1 MLQCRILRKGDKN
14 MGLNQV
20 FKSGSTEKATEVSGN
35 MQIVSSKK
43 RSGPVLDNRETSE
56 LANLDL
62 SSMDRDFNLNRNE
75 ATILSFEN
83 SEGSDYEDD
92 SMLMDSVIN
101 TALKKHKKERMQ
113 NFIFDRIK
121 AISSET
127 KRINHNLDI
136 GD

>member
-1 MLQCRILRKGDKN
+1 

-20 FKSGSTEKATEVSGN
+20 FKAGTTEIATDISGN
-35 MQIVSSKK
+35 SRSALSNK
-43 RSGPVLDNRETSE
+43 RSGPVLDNRQKTDF
-56 LANLDL
+56 ANLNLSDL
-62 SSMDRDFNLNRNE
+62 DRDFNKNRNE
-75 ATILSFEN
+75 ATFLSFEQ
-83 SEGSDYEDD
+83 SERSEYEDD
-92 SMLMDSVIN
+92 SLLMDTMID
-101 TALKKHKKERMQ
+101 TALKKHKKQREQ

>member
-1 MLQCRILRKGDKN
+1 

-20 FKSGSTEKATEVSGN
+20 FKSGTTERATEVSGN
-35 MQIVSSKK
+35 IQSAALNK
-43 RSGPVLDNRETSE
+43 RSGPLLDNRETSE
-56 LANLDL
+56 FATLDL
-62 SSMDRDFNLNRNE
+62 TSIDRDFSKNRSK
-75 ATILSFEN
+75 ATILSFEK
-83 SEGSDYEDD
+83 SERSDYEDD
-92 SMLMDSVIN
+92 SLLMDTMID
-101 TALKKHKKERMQ
+101 TALKKHKKERTQ

>member
-1 MLQCRILRKGDKN
+1 

-20 FKSGSTEKATEVSGN
+20 FKSGTTEKATEVSGN
-35 MQIVSSKK
+35 IQSAALNK
-43 RSGPVLDNRETSE
+43 RSGPVLDNRERSE
-56 LANLDL
+56 FATLDVV
-62 SSMDRDFNLNRNE
+62 SMDRDFNKNRSE
-75 ATILSFEN
+75 ATILAFEN
-83 SEGSDYEDD
+83 SERSDYEDD
-92 SMLMDSVIN
+92 SLLMDTMID
-101 TALKKHKKERMQ
+101 TALKKHKKKRAQ

>member
-1 MLQCRILRKGDKN
+1 

-20 FKSGSTEKATEVSGN
+20 FKSGTTEKATEISGN
-35 MQIVSSKK
+35 IQSAALNK
-43 RSGPVLDNRETSE
+43 RSGPLLDNRETSE
-56 LANLDL
+56 FATLDVA
-62 SSMDRDFNLNRNE
+62 SMDRDFNKNRSE
-75 ATILSFEN
+75 ATILSLEK
-83 SEGSDYEDD
+83 SGKSDYEDD
-92 SMLMDSVIN
+92 SLLMDTMID
-101 TALKKHKKERMQ
+101 TALKKHKKERAQ

>member
-1 MLQCRILRKGDKN
+1 ME
-14 MGLNQV
+14 LNKV
-20 FKSGSTEKATEVSGN
+20 FKSGTTEIATDISGN
-35 MQIVSSKK
+35 SQSALSSK
-43 RSGPVLDNRETSE
+43 RTGPILENRQTSDF
-56 LANLDL
+56 ANLNLSDL
-62 SSMDRDFNLNRNE
+62 DRDYNKNRSE

-83 SEGSDYEDD
+83 SKRADYEDD
-92 SMLMDSVIN
+92 SLLMDAMID
-101 TALKKHKKERMQ
+101 TALKKHKKERVQ

>member
-1 MLQCRILRKGDKN
+1 
-14 MGLNQV
+14 MGLSQV
-20 FKSGSTEKATEVSGN
+20 FKSGTTERATEVSGN
-35 MQIVSSKK
+35 IESATLNK

-56 LANLDL
+56 FATLDL
-62 SSMDRDFNLNRNE
+62 TSIDRDFNKNRSK
-75 ATILSFEN
+75 ATILSFDK
-83 SEGSDYEDD
+83 SERSDYEDD
-92 SMLMDSVIN
+92 SLLMDTMIGA
-101 TALKKHKKERMQ
+101 ALKKHKKKRAQ

>member
-1 MLQCRILRKGDKN
+1 

-20 FKSGSTEKATEVSGN
+20 FKSGTTERATEVSGN
-35 MQIVSSKK
+35 IQSAALNK
-43 RSGPVLDNRETSE
+43 RSGPLLDNRETSE
-56 LANLDL
+56 FATLDL
-62 SSMDRDFNLNRNE
+62 TSIDRDFSKNRSK
-75 ATILSFEN
+75 ATILSFGK
-83 SEGSDYEDD
+83 SERSDYEDD
-92 SMLMDSVIN
+92 SLLMDTMID
-101 TALKKHKKERMQ
+101 TALKKHKKERTQ

>member
-1 MLQCRILRKGDKN
+1 

-20 FKSGSTEKATEVSGN
+20 FKSGTTERATEVSGN
-35 MQIVSSKK
+35 IESAALNK

-56 LANLDL
+56 FATLDL
-62 SSMDRDFNLNRNE
+62 TSIDRDFNKNRSK
-75 ATILSFEN
+75 ATILSFDK
-83 SEGSDYEDD
+83 SERSDYEDD
-92 SMLMDSVIN
+92 SLLMDTMIG
-101 TALKKHKKERMQ
+101 TALKKHKKKRAQ

>member
-1 MLQCRILRKGDKN
+1 
-14 MGLNQV
+14 MGLNKV
-20 FKSGSTEKATEVSGN
+20 FKSGTTEIATDISGN
-35 MQIVSSKK
+35 SQSAMSNK
-43 RSGPVLDNRETSE
+43 RSGPILDNRQKTDF
-56 LANLDL
+56 ANLNL
-62 SSMDRDFNLNRNE
+62 SDIDRDFNKNRDE

-83 SEGSDYEDD
+83 SERSEYEDD
-92 SMLMDSVIN
+92 SLLMDTMIN
-101 TALKKHKKERMQ
+101 TALKKHKKERVQ

>member
-1 MLQCRILRKGDKN
+1 

-20 FKSGSTEKATEVSGN
+20 FKSGTTEKALEVSGDVQN
-35 MQIVSSKK
+35 ASSNK
-43 RSGPVLDNRETSE
+43 RSGPVLDNRQTAEFAS
-56 LANLDL
+56 LDL
-62 SSMDRDFNLNRNE
+62 STIDRDFNKSRND
-75 ATILSFEN
+75 ATILSFEKSGK
-83 SEGSDYEDD
+83 SEYEDD
-92 SMLMDSVIN
+92 SMLMDTMID
-101 TALKKHKKERMQ
+101 TALKKHKKERVQ

>member
-1 MLQCRILRKGDKN
+1 
-14 MGLNQV
+14 MGLNKV
-20 FKSGSTEKATEVSGN
+20 FKSGTTEIATDISGN
-35 MQIVSSKK
+35 SQSALSSK
-43 RSGPVLDNRETSE
+43 RSGPVVDNRQTSKF
-56 LANLDL
+56 ANLNL
-62 SSMDRDFNLNRNE
+62 SDIDRDFNKNRNE

-83 SEGSDYEDD
+83 SERSDYEDD
-92 SMLMDSVIN
+92 SLLMDTMID
-101 TALKKHKKERMQ
+101 TALKKHKKERAQ